1 MLTIWLT
8 AGQLKL
14 VVHNNHIGLLLIW
27 SKAWNVTTAVSSM
40 VIVHQGSRVADSW
53 KQCLF
58 NNKSNNVEIDE
69 HLTIGCQQNL
79 FNGFLAQLCG
89 LFCFI
94 KQLLGSKIKLS
105 WTAGQLDSWQLQPH
119 FSAPNV
125 QGGCFPIW
133 LWQKTF
139 GTSRVRA
146 TKTAQEL
153 AIAKVNYQIDL
164 TCQVAASSLK

>member
-53 KQCLF
+53 KQCLY

-69 HLTIGCQQNL
+69 HLMIGCQQNL

-105 WTAGQLDSWQLQPH
+105 WTAGQLDSWTAGNYSPTSQPQM
-119 FSAPNV
+119 F
-125 QGGCFPIW
+125 
-133 LWQKTF
+133 
-139 GTSRVRA
+139 R
-146 TKTAQEL
+146 
-153 AIAKVNYQIDL
+153 
-164 TCQVAASSLK
+164 VAASPSDSGKKLLEPPGSGPQRQHRN